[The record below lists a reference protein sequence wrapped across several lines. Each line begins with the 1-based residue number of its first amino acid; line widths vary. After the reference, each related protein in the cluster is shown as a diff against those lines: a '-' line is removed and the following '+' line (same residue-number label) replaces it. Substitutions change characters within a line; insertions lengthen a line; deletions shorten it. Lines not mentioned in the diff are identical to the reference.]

1 MNMNRSMFLVALAF
15 LSVLPVVLS
24 QQEGSANS
32 ESATKNTDTSK
43 KKNTSALNS
52 SAVADALK
60 KDEFTLT
67 SGKDGKGEYKLDKP
81 IDLTADQSA
90 QKSVSVDYQV
100 GTIDKKPALATI
112 VVDPK
117 AASKSPADVDGL
129 LRDLPKEQP
138 AQTSG
143 STTVMQ
149 KCSDGEV
156 CVKTEMVDGKPVCV
170 EWRCK

>member
-1 MNMNRSMFLVALAF
+1 MNRSMFLVALAF

-52 SAVADALK
+52 AAVADALK
-60 KDEFTLT
+60 KEEFTIT
-67 SGKDGKGEYKLDKP
+67 SGNDAYKLDKP
-81 IDLTADQSA
+81 IDLTGDQSGG
-90 QKSVSVDYQV
+90 KSVSVDYQV
-100 GTIDKKPALATI
+100 GTIDDKPALATV

-117 AASKSPADVDGL
+117 AASKSPADVESL
-129 LRDLPKEQP
+129 LRDVPKEQS
-138 AQTSG
+138 AQTPSFTG
-143 STTVMQ
+143 TMQ

-156 CVKTEMVDGKPVCV
+156 CVRTKMIDGKPVCV

>member
-1 MNMNRSMFLVALAF
+1 M
-15 LSVLPVVLS
+15 
-24 QQEGSANS
+24 
-32 ESATKNTDTSK
+32 ATPAQSGVPKLLLIDSNVFFAK
-43 KKNTSALNS
+43 RL
-52 SAVADALK
+52 ADALK

-117 AASKSPADVDGL
+117 AASKSPADVESL
-129 LRDLPKEQP
+129 LRDVPKEQS
-138 AQTSG
+138 AQTPSFTG
-143 STTVMQ
+143 TMQ

-156 CVKTEMVDGKPVCV
+156 CVRTKMIDGKPVCV